1 MSEQFIKS
9 MPMPSD
15 FKDIFKPVFSQ
26 LQVKVFGLERGGE
39 HIDVIVA
46 KAEPGSVRVE
56 PSGGTQV

>member
-1 MSEQFIKS
+1 MLPLVEPDK
-9 MPMPSD
+9 
-15 FKDIFKPVFSQ
+15 
-26 LQVKVFGLERGGE
+26 VKVFGLERGGE